1 MTWPIE
7 SESKNCGKKKNM
19 VKFQLNQN
27 AKKRAH
33 LCFDNPLKVYKKI
46 GENEVSCHLQN
57 GMKKKKWKSGRSH
70 AISWQDSPFTD
81 RSTPATSIHLVYL

>member
-7 SESKNCGKKKNM
+7 SESKNCGKKKKM

-27 AKKRAH
+27 AKKRNAH

-57 GMKKKKWKSGRSH
+57 GMKKKKWKIGQSH
-70 AISWQDSPFTD
+70 AIS
-81 RSTPATSIHLVYL
+81 

>member
-1 MTWPIE
+1 MKVKIVA
-7 SESKNCGKKKNM
+7 KRKKM

-27 AKKRAH
+27 AKKRNAH

-57 GMKKKKWKSGRSH
+57 GMKKKSGKVVSRMP
-70 AISWQDSPFTD
+70 SPDKTPLLLTAPHPRPLFT
-81 RSTPATSIHLVYL
+81 SSIFIKTY